1 LNADLAKLRESRLF
15 KQLPERAFER
25 VLQHIKVRAF
35 LRGEDVSDLSQP
47 KPEYRK
53 YFGYIIRGRVV
64 FLGEKAQ
71 PLGMAVRDEFFLG
84 RSFSLSGRK
93 VAKLISASD
102 DTLLVWIPKE
112 IIEILASN
120 SEVFSEIIEEIYD
133 SIFERAEM
141 IAADTSASQY
151 FQDWLKQDP
160 HSDKTLSSWIG
171 ALEKKK
177 NQARQKIERA
187 KREKRQVRNLWIVGS
202 LFVSLALI
210 ESLGR
215 MLQLPIAPTYLLYHS
230 YGRYDPGSDF
240 NILLGFIGYGFLI
253 LTNIHTASKVLIRKF
268 KWKIN
273 YKYSLQLHIFF
284 GLAGAGLVILHSA
297 FHFSGQNIAQYAM
310 YALFIAVMSGVIG
323 QLISMQIPKTI
334 GGEKMKL
341 SAMKKE
347 QEKLLRKAE
356 LLMEST
362 QMKTSFAILAPQE
375 VKARDE
381 RGFWLNLILSPL
393 LWLRSRKVKSSLLKL
408 GMGKDA
414 ASLASQLLQEEFQ
427 IRQKLKFLEA
437 ANIIFKRWMIVHKP
451 IGYAVYILGFLHII
465 FSYILAN

>member
-1 LNADLAKLRESRLF
+1 MNADLEKLRECRLF
-15 KQLPERAFER
+15 KHLPDRAFER
-25 VLQHIKVRAF
+25 VLQHIKVKAF
-35 LRGEDVSDLSQP
+35 LRGEEIGDLTQAKS
-47 KPEYRK
+47 EFRK
-53 YFGYIIRGRVV
+53 YFGYLIRGRVV
-64 FLGEKAQ
+64 FLGDQAQ

-84 RSFSLSGRK
+84 RSFSLSGR
-93 VAKLISASD
+93 VVQKLVSAAD

-120 SEVFSEIIEEIYD
+120 SEIFSEIIEDVYD
-133 SIFERAEM
+133 SIYERAEL
-141 IAADTSASQY
+141 IAADAGASKH
-151 FQDWLKQDP
+151 FQQWLKEPD
-160 HSDKTLSSWIG
+160 SNKTLSSWIG

-177 NQARQKIERA
+177 EQARKKIEKSR
-187 KREKRQVRNLWIVGS
+187 KEKRQVRTLWIIGIIFVG
-202 LFVSLALI
+202 VALL

-215 MLQLPIAPTYLLYHS
+215 MLQIPINPSYYWTHS
-230 YGRYDPGSDF
+230 YGKYDPGSDF
-240 NILLGFIGYGFLI
+240 NILLGFVGYGFLI
-253 LTNIHTASKVLIRKF
+253 LTNVHTASKILIRKF

-273 YKYSLQLHIFF
+273 YKYSLQLHTFF

-297 FHFSGQNIAQYAM
+297 FNFSGQNIAQYAI
-310 YALFIAVMSGVIG
+310 YALFIAFISGVIG

-341 SAMKKE
+341 SSMQKE

-356 LLMEST
+356 LLMENT
-362 QMKTSFAILAPQE
+362 QMQTSVAILAPQE
-375 VKARDE
+375 VKARDQ

-393 LWLRSRKVKSSLLKL
+393 LWLRSHKVKSSLLKL

-414 ASLASQLLQEEFQ
+414 AQLAAQLLQEEFQ

-437 ANIIFKRWMIVHKP
+437 ANIVFKRWMIIHKP
-451 IGYAVYILGFLHII
+451 IGYAVYILGFFHIV